1 MQTIVTNKLINPD
14 LKTLFDVECNKELH
28 INVRDPDLMLFKS
41 ETPLIKPQDKVTIY
55 RCHIPPQFEID
66 RALSELCS
74 KVLRQ
79 RTINI
84 ETTDLI
90 TEYDKSVCFQDVY
103 NYILCD
109 KLPGNANTQKKIVGK
124 AANYI
129 VANQLLFKIEKVK
142 QGKTYESVPLL
153 VIPEKFEYNIF
164 HMYHTSLLSM
174 HQGLWKMFLTIR
186 SRYYIPNLFIKL
198 CTFIQA
204 CHLCQWSKSHQKQRT
219 PHYGYVPKDYTPL
232 EHLAV
237 DIKYMPDGF
246 DGFRFLI
253 MVTCEQTNFVFAIP
267 SKDRMARA
275 ISDALIH
282 RVFAVSGPPQY
293 LSVDWDTALTGTVIQ
308 ILLQSLQCTMQ
319 IISPWNH
326 GSSKAERQIQTIGNM
341 ITKQLQGTGSTWPL
355 YASVAAYAMNTFASK
370 ALQGFSPF
378 ELVFVRKPCD
388 LTSVQFKPLSEY
400 PIPLREY
407 VELLMK
413 RAEFICKLQMNWK
426 IEQVSDK
433 RLTNEMYNEVKRFAK
448 GDIVYAL
455 APSVS
460 ELKTNRKK
468 FVMDYIGPL
477 AIAKVLDDTHYKLQL
492 ITDNQDILPGIW
504 HINRLKPGAELTP
517 EDVARSKIMLHH
529 HLQGSQSQNNA
540 LTIIPHDTYHG

>member
-1 MQTIVTNKLINPD
+1 
-14 LKTLFDVECNKELH
+14 
-28 INVRDPDLMLFKS
+28 
-41 ETPLIKPQDKVTIY
+41 
-55 RCHIPPQFEID
+55 
-66 RALSELCS
+66 
-74 KVLRQ
+74 
-79 RTINI
+79 
-84 ETTDLI
+84 
-90 TEYDKSVCFQDVY
+90 
-103 NYILCD
+103 
-109 KLPGNANTQKKIVGK
+109 
-124 AANYI
+124 
-129 VANQLLFKIEKVK
+129 
-142 QGKTYESVPLL
+142 
-153 VIPEKFEYNIF
+153 
-164 HMYHTSLLSM
+164 
-174 HQGLWKMFLTIR
+174 MFLTIR
-186 SRYYIPNLFIKL
+186 NKYYIPNLFVKL

-204 CHLCQWSKSHQKQRT
+204 CHLCQRSKPHQKQGT

-237 DIKYMPDGF
+237 DIKYMPDDF

-267 SKDRMARA
+267 SKDRTARA

-282 RVFAVSGPPQY
+282 QVFVITGSPQY
-293 LSVDWDTALTGTVIQ
+293 LSVDKDTALTGTVIQ

-326 GSSKAERQIQTIGNM
+326 GSSNAERQIQTIGNM

-378 ELVFVRKPCD
+378 ELVFARKPRD
-388 LTSVQFKPLSEY
+388 LTSVQFKSLSEY

-413 RAEFICKLQMNWK
+413 RAEFICKLQLNWK

-433 RLTNEMYNEVKRFAK
+433 RLTNEMYNEVKRFVK

-477 AIAKVLDDTHYKLQL
+477 AIAEVLDDTHYKLQL

-517 EDVARSKIMLHH
+517 EGVARSKIILCQ
-529 HLQGSQSQNNA
+529 HLQGNQSQNNA
-540 LTIIPHDTYHG
+540 LTIIPHDTYHGK